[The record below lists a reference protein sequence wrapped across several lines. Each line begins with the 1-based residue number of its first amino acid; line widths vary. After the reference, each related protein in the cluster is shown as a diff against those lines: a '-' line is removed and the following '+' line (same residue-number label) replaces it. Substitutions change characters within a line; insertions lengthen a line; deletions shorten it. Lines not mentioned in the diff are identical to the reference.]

1 MTTASQEPQ
10 MGLTF
15 EQVWAALMETRQVV
29 MDTQQ
34 SIVKMTEE
42 RKISQ
47 DKVDEEIKE
56 SRKETER
63 IMKETSE
70 RIEKMQKE
78 TSERI
83 EKTQKETDKRIE
95 KTQKE
100 TSEQIAKTQK
110 ETDKQLKET
119 SERIEKTQKE
129 TSEQI
134 KKTQKETD
142 KQVKRMSRNL
152 GGIGDSLGQ
161 LVETLIAAKL
171 WEKFDAYPY
180 NLKRAYQRVPLFDE
194 NNTVLTD
201 IDILLSNGEYVM
213 AVEVKQRFHRLDD
226 VERHIKRVELMKKY
240 PPAEC
245 KGKKMLGAIAG
256 GTVESDAKKCAHDAG
271 LFVLELKGESV
282 HLVEAPKDFTP
293 RQW

>member
-29 MDTQQ
+29 MDTHQSVMETQQ

-47 DKVDEEIKE
+47 DKVDEEIKETQQSIVKMGEERKISQDKVDEEIKEAQQSILKMTEERKISQDRLDEEIKE

-70 RIEKMQKE
+70 RIEKM
-78 TSERI
+78 
-83 EKTQKETDKRIE
+83 
-95 KTQKE
+95 
-100 TSEQIAKTQK
+100 
-110 ETDKQLKET
+110 
-119 SERIEKTQKE
+119 
-129 TSEQI
+129 
-134 KKTQKETD
+134 QKETD

-161 LVETLIAAKL
+161 LVETLIAARL

-194 NNTVLTD
+194 NNTILTD

-256 GTVESDAKKCAHDAG
+256 GTVEADAKKCAHDAG
-271 LFVLELKGESV
+271 LFVLELTGESV